1 MKRRPTAVAAAV
13 ARRPAAL
20 GAGLI
25 AGSAALYLSAMA
37 PRLAAELM
45 FGPICSGHG
54 GLLSLHC
61 GACYVAAALAGTGLG
76 LVGLAA
82 ARGPRR

>member
-1 MKRRPTAVAAAV
+1 MTRRPIALAVP
-13 ARRPAAL
+13 RRPAL
-20 GAGLI
+20 WGAGLT
-25 AGSAALYLSAMA
+25 ASSAALFLSAMA
-37 PRLAAELM
+37 PRLTAELM

-76 LVGLAA
+76 LLGLAA
-82 ARGPRR
+82 ARR